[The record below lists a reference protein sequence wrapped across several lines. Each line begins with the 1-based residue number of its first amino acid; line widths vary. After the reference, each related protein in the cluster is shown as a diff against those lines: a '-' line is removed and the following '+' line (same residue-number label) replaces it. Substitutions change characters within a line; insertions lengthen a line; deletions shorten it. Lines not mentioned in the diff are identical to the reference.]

1 LAFKD
6 ATNFNASFK
15 VTELQ
20 WKKFVAFASK
30 EGLNF
35 NTIDARSKDF
45 ILNRIKALIAR
56 QIWRTNGYFVVANDA
71 DILVGKAVKL
81 VQ

>member
-1 LAFKD
+1 MPNGKD
-6 ATNFNASFK
+6 L
-15 VTELQ
+15 LQ
-20 WKKFVAFASK
+20 FAAK

-35 NTIDARSKDF
+35 NSIDARSKDF

-71 DILVGKAVKL
+71 DILVRKAVKL